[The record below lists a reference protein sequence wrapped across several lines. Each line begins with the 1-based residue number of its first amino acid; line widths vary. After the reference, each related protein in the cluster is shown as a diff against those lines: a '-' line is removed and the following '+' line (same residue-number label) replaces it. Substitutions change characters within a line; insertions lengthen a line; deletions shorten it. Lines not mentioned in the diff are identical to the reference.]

1 MPGPGGSHG
10 GGSRGGG
17 GFGGG
22 GSHGGGFG
30 GGGFGGRPGGGF
42 GGPGGF
48 GRGPRGPRGP
58 HWGWGGFWGPR
69 YHRPYGYG
77 YGGGCL
83 GGLMGML
90 LAPIIILIVAAVV
103 FISSIGT
110 ALSAVAQGG
119 VIQYNEEQFQ
129 DYADTQ
135 YAAEFSGKG
144 AYEDYVLL
152 VMLTDEEYYDY
163 AYIAWV
169 GDHIDSNIHRKFDSQ
184 GALGTAIH
192 SNVNVDNYKY
202 SLDSDLARVVEQM
215 EQQITDLGL
224 SSSYK
229 CEEDHSKATSHLTNN
244 SNLQLTQETV
254 DTALK
259 DFTEAT
265 GIPMV
270 IVVEDAEDVFGRTIP
285 SESIFALI
293 FAAILVG
300 IAIYLIVRAVKA
312 KKQNDDKND
321 KDGNGNDNSWDRK
334 GTRGW

>member
-1 MPGPGGSHG
+1 
-10 GGSRGGG
+10 
-17 GFGGG
+17 
-22 GSHGGGFG
+22 
-30 GGGFGGRPGGGF
+30 
-42 GGPGGF
+42 
-48 GRGPRGPRGP
+48 
-58 HWGWGGFWGPR
+58 
-69 YHRPYGYG
+69 
-77 YGGGCL
+77 
-83 GGLMGML
+83 MGML
-90 LAPIIILIVAAVV
+90 LAPIIILVLAVAV
-103 FISSIGT
+103 FFSSIGT
-110 ALSAVAQGG
+110 AIAAATQGG
-119 VIQYNEEQFQ
+119 VVQYDEEKFQ
-129 DYADTQ
+129 DFADAQ

-169 GDHIDSNIHRKFDSQ
+169 GDHIDSDIHRKFDSQ

-192 SNVNVDNYKY
+192 SNVHVDNYKY

-224 SSSYK
+224 SSSHK
-229 CEEDHSKATSHLTNN
+229 CEEDHSKATSHLTNM
-244 SNLQLTQETV
+244 SDLQLTQETV

-300 IAIYLIVRAVKA
+300 VAIYMIVRAMKA
-312 KKQNDDKND
+312 KKQNDDKDKND
-321 KDGNGNDNSWDRK
+321 KDGNDQSDNHWDRK